1 MSEFQSK
8 IGGGLNKLQDSLQQ
22 GKHKLQVA
30 QETSQ
35 FRKKVQV
42 HAQTRAKLMIE
53 LGEAAYRKIR
63 SKELEDGD
71 LLKNVEVIAK
81 HDKEMFKA
89 QKMISLLTSQTQDAE
104 SCTCGSPITSDMK
117 FCGSCGQKV
126 EIVATSIEEE
136 KYCGFCEEGIP
147 MSARYCT
154 CCGVQQ
160 EN

>member
-1 MSEFQSK
+1 MSEFQTK
-8 IGGGLNKLQDSLQQ
+8 IGGGLNKIQDSLQQ

-53 LGEAAYRKIR
+53 LGETAYRKIR
-63 SKELEDGD
+63 SNELEDGE
-71 LLKNVEVIAK
+71 LLKSAEDIAK

-89 QKMISLLTSQTQDAE
+89 QKMISVLTSQTQDSE
-104 SCTCGSPITSDMK
+104 NCICGSPISSDMK

-126 EIVATSIEEE
+126 EIVATSMEEE
-136 KYCGFCEEGIP
+136 KFCGFCQEGIP